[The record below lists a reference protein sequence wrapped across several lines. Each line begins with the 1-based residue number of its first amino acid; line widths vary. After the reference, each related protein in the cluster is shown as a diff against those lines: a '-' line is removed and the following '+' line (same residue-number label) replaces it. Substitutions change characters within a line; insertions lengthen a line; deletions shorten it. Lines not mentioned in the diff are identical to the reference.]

1 MDSGPTDED
10 FTMISVYLARIITS
24 DGRME
29 MVMKMPRVYSSVEL
43 LGLLE
48 LGKLHVIKEILGRDG
63 SRHGQDLFTY
73 SQVSSCLSMYI

>member
-1 MDSGPTDED
+1 MDSGPTDQD

-48 LGKLHVIKEILGRDG
+48 LGKMHVIKEILGRDG
-63 SRHGQDLFTY
+63 S
-73 SQVSSCLSMYI
+73 

>member
-48 LGKLHVIKEILGRDG
+48 LGKLHVIKQILGRE
-63 SRHGQDLFTY
+63 
-73 SQVSSCLSMYI
+73 

>member
-1 MDSGPTDED
+1 MDSGPTDQD

-48 LGKLHVIKEILGRDG
+48 LGKLHVMKEILSRDG
-63 SRHGQDLFTY
+63 S
-73 SQVSSCLSMYI
+73 

>member
-1 MDSGPTDED
+1 MDSGPTDQD

-63 SRHGQDLFTY
+63 S
-73 SQVSSCLSMYI
+73 

>member
-1 MDSGPTDED
+1 MDSGPTDQD

-48 LGKLHVIKEILGRDG
+48 LGKLHVIMEILGRDG
-63 SRHGQDLFTY
+63 S
-73 SQVSSCLSMYI
+73 

>member
-1 MDSGPTDED
+1 MDSGPTDQD

-48 LGKLHVIKEILGRDG
+48 LGTLHVIKEILGRDG
-63 SRHGQDLFTY
+63 S
-73 SQVSSCLSMYI
+73 

>member
-1 MDSGPTDED
+1 MDSGPTDQD

-48 LGKLHVIKEILGRDG
+48 LGKLHVIKESLGRDG
-63 SRHGQDLFTY
+63 S
-73 SQVSSCLSMYI
+73 

>member
-1 MDSGPTDED
+1 MDSGPTDQD

-48 LGKLHVIKEILGRDG
+48 LGKLHVIKEMLGRDG
-63 SRHGQDLFTY
+63 S
-73 SQVSSCLSMYI
+73 

>member
-63 SRHGQDLFTY
+63 S
-73 SQVSSCLSMYI
+73 